1 MSNFKYPSIADMMYT
16 SYSKEQATSSSS
28 GPAISTGAIA
38 GIAVGGAVV
47 LFAALAILLMKLA
60 KRQDRR
66 RASSVS
72 PSEFP
77 EIAAETGAGGPK
89 RLRKRS
95 IVSEQ
100 HVAITVDKEDD
111 ETGMEESRS
120 RRSSLQVSPAR
131 TRPGS
136 FSMGNGSGG
145 GSGSRNGSARNSVDT
160 QMGVQVHKT
169 RSPEKQRGYGMY
181 QHRRKTSWIDE
192 DALHG
197 PTITCPQKTKQKH
210 RRRVSWFDGGLAR
223 SLSRLSTR
231 SGISEVSPTLPYTEG
246 RVVQELDARV
256 ESPGTRDGSKNGH
269 SNGYNT
275 GPRSSQQQ
283 QQVKTSPQRTYG
295 PTSISNPNLLPSNIA
310 QSPPDIVHNPRYRDR
325 VSLQAA
331 QRLAGGAR
339 LPAPINIPTQGQGQP
354 QRQPILKHSA
364 TDTELTEILRM
375 TAERLRDGNRSER
388 RKTLMMPYAPRRLAN
403 GGIQVIRTDFKYE
416 PSDRGEI
423 SPAKSHK
430 SAPATMS
437 YAELEGSTPKIQS
450 PQKQIQTPRHSRQQ
464 SHISRMSQG
473 SILSEPDSLVAP
485 KRESLSGVQ
494 TALSSPSRHARSTG
508 PTPSP
513 QGSIQQAR
521 PFSYGSSMSSALST
535 LYSMEE
541 ASIRSQPVG
550 DLVFDSSPIEK
561 TKRTPEKVLSAFG
574 PLNLNANRQ
583 SDLDGRISPKHQ
595 LEDDDIPAPL
605 RIRRGTLGGT
615 VPPDNTPASLP
626 PSHKKT
632 RSRSPLKRISS
643 FAAHAKNGNDDPFTA
658 VAMPRNPA
666 RLSKVFSP
674 LPADPASGKAA
685 RKQEKQESHY
695 ENTPTPSPIRRTAMP
710 SPRSIINSPSY
721 KRSPSP
727 AISEAGLSSV
737 YDSYTYNHSEP
748 QRDSSGDSTA
758 TIIPPPKIIGS
769 EISPAKVASSIPAS
783 FRESRVS
790 FRVPNYGSGNRS
802 SVESIL
808 SQHESLTRPQ
818 PQPQPPGSP
827 LRPRRSM
834 PSAESMSI
842 YSQDEDSVPPLRAS
856 STLRGK
862 KSVRMSHTISELR
875 RMNSQISTMSDQSVA
890 STTLPFMRG
899 GGSSPGKQ
907 GGGGKNYLALGGSLR
922 DGLPGPPSGI
932 GHRRNSSAQRARRGT
947 VVLQG
952 LDVKRGSVGRTNS
965 VRHSGQ
971 LVTQAAKLKR
981 QETAIKRTSVES
993 LYDAEG
999 FLKG

>member
-1 MSNFKYPSIADMMYT
+1 MSDFKYPNIANMV
-16 SYSKEQATSSSS
+16 SPNHSKNQDVSSSSSSS

-47 LFAALAILLMKLA
+47 LFAAVAVLLLKLA
-60 KRQDRR
+60 KRQERR
-66 RASSVS
+66 RASVS

-77 EIAAETGAGGPK
+77 EIAAETGAGPR

-95 IVSEQ
+95 IISEQ
-100 HVAITVDKEDD
+100 VAVGLDKQDD
-111 ETGMEESRS
+111 ETGMEESKS
-120 RRSSLQVSPAR
+120 RRSSLQVSPVR

-136 FSMGNGSGG
+136 FSIGNGSG
-145 GSGSRNGSARNSVDT
+145 NGSARNSVDT

-169 RSPEKQRGYGMY
+169 RSPDKQRGYGMY

-197 PTITCPQKTKQKH
+197 PTITSPQKTKQKH

-231 SGISEVSPTLPYTEG
+231 SGIGEISPTLPYTEG
-246 RVVQELDARV
+246 GEAQQLDTPA
-256 ESPGTRDGSKNGH
+256 ESPGTREGSKNMH
-269 SNGYNT
+269 FNGYNT
-275 GPRSSQQQ
+275 TPRSSQQQ
-283 QQVKTSPQRTYG
+283 IKTSPQRTYG
-295 PTSISNPNLLPSNIA
+295 PTSIINPNTLPSDIA
-310 QSPPDIVHNPRYRDR
+310 QSPPDIVHNPRYRNR
-325 VSLQAA
+325 VSFQAA
-331 QRLAGGAR
+331 QQLAGGAR
-339 LPAPINIPTQGQGQP
+339 LPAPINIPPGQVQP

-375 TAERLRDGNRSER
+375 TAERLQDGNRSER
-388 RKTLMMPYAPRRLAN
+388 RQTLMMPYAPRRLAN
-403 GGIQVIRTDFKYE
+403 GGVQIRTDFKYE

-437 YAELEGSTPKIQS
+437 YAELEGSTPKTQS
-450 PQKQIQTPRHSRQQ
+450 PQKQIHTPRHSRQQ
-464 SHISRMSQG
+464 SHMSMISQV

-494 TALSSPSRHARSTG
+494 TALSSPSRHGRSTE

-513 QGSIQQAR
+513 QGSVQQAR

-541 ASIRSQPVG
+541 ASIRSQPVD
-550 DLVFDSSPIEK
+550 DLVFDRSPVDK
-561 TKRTPEKVLSAFG
+561 QRRTPEKVLSAFG
-574 PLNLNANRQ
+574 TLNVNRQ
-583 SDLDGRISPKHQ
+583 ADSDGRITPKYQ
-595 LEDDDIPAPL
+595 FEDDDIPAPL

-615 VPPDNTPASLP
+615 VPPDNTPASQP
-626 PSHKKT
+626 PCHKKT
-632 RSRSPLKRISS
+632 RSKSPLKRISS
-643 FAAHAKNGNDDPFTA
+643 FAIHAKNGNDDPFTA
-658 VAMPRNPA
+658 VAIPKNPA

-674 LPADPASGKAA
+674 LPADPPSVKAE
-685 RKQEKQESHY
+685 RKQPESHY

-721 KRSPSP
+721 KRAPSP

-737 YDSYTYNHSEP
+737 YDSYTYSRNEP
-748 QRDSSGDSTA
+748 QRDTSGESTA
-758 TIIPPPKIIGS
+758 TIIPPPKIGS

-790 FRVPNYGSGNRS
+790 FRVPSYGSGNRS
-802 SVESIL
+802 SVESVQ
-808 SQHESLTRPQ
+808 SQRDSITRPQ
-818 PQPQPPGSP
+818 APGSP

-856 STLRGK
+856 TPRGRR
-862 KSVRMSHTISELR
+862 SVRMSHTISELR

-890 STTLPFMRG
+890 STTLPVMRG

-922 DGLPGPPSGI
+922 DGVRYAQPGPNGI
-932 GHRRNSSAQRARRGT
+932 GHRRSASIARARRGT

-952 LDVKRGSVGRTNS
+952 LDMKRGSVGRTNS
-965 VRHSGQ
+965 VRHSGL

-981 QETAIKRTSVES
+981 QETTIKRTSVES